1 MGAISGIYMFGSD
14 TNAAPA
20 GSSIFGKLKAYS
32 FNRTGEW
39 VDQSV
44 HLGCGILY
52 NTPESKMEELPRC
65 NDNGALVITADAII
79 DNRAELLEQFNLQ
92 PGDPAVVTDSEL
104 IIRAYETWGHACP
117 GHLIGDYAFA
127 IWDIGKQELFIARDA
142 MGSRTLYYTCEDG
155 YFSFCTVEKPLL
167 GLFGKRAE
175 LDEKW
180 ITDFLSID
188 GIQHELECEGTV
200 YRGIS
205 QLPPAH
211 YGIVNAMGLVKKRYW
226 EPLRDIKPIVFGSDE
241 EYVEAFN
248 RCFSEAVSCR
258 LRSLGETGIFLSG
271 GMDSGSIASVA
282 APQLADKG
290 KKLYGFTS
298 VPVPGF
304 SEQPSGTAIYNES
317 REVELIAQA
326 YPNID
331 ITYGSFAEKNCLTD
345 ADELLRIFEQ
355 PYKIFQNMTW
365 YHSFLKMAAKRN
377 CTVMLNGQTGNSTIS
392 YGNFGVQ
399 LATLYRKGR
408 IAAAAR
414 EIYEFSKL
422 ANAPVRKVLKSA
434 IPVVMPYR
442 LKVWKNRRQLRE
454 FDRFENMVV
463 KRSLIQKWDVI
474 SGLDRIGANTPISR
488 FPDYEEDRKSRT
500 SPLPFAHI
508 GAVETKLSLANG
520 ITIRDPSRDKR
531 VFEFCMAIPSEQ
543 FVRNG
548 QDRYLLRRAMK
559 GILPDPIRLNIRTKG
574 LQSADWI
581 YRLAPQWPEVLD
593 EAERVLEQ
601 GDLEPYVDKDKLREK
616 LAKASRDINKNEEN
630 LIRSIVITVI
640 FSRFI
645 AAFNP
650 TPEVVK

>member
-1 MGAISGIYMFGSD
+1 MGAISGFYRFGMD
-14 TNAAPA
+14 TDAAPDGA
-20 GSSIFGKLKAYS
+20 SIFGKLKVFAFDRS
-32 FNRTGEW
+32 AEW
-39 VDQSV
+39 ADSSV
-44 HLGCGILY
+44 HLGCGIQY
-52 NTPESKMEELPRC
+52 NTPESAREELPRL
-65 NDNGALVITADAII
+65 NSGGTLAITADAII
-79 DNRAELLEQFNLQ
+79 DNRAELLEQFNLKD
-92 PGDPAVVTDSEL
+92 GSSDVITDSEL

-117 GHLIGDYAFA
+117 LHLVGDYAFA
-127 IWDIGKQELFIARDA
+127 IWDIGKEELFVARDA
-142 MGSRTLYYTCEDG
+142 MGSRTLYYTCENG
-155 YFSFCTVEKPLL
+155 YFAFCTVETPLL
-167 GLFGKRAE
+167 SLSGEPGE
-175 LDEKW
+175 LNEKW
-180 ITDFLSID
+180 ITDFLAID

-200 YRGIS
+200 YRGIY

-211 YGIVNAMGLVKKRYW
+211 YGIVNMKGLVTKRYW
-226 EPLRDIKPIVFGSDE
+226 EPLKDIKPIVYGSDE

-248 RCFSEAVSCR
+248 RCFSEAVACR
-258 LRSLGETGIFLSG
+258 LRSAGETGIFLSG

-282 APQLADKG
+282 APLLADQG

-298 VPVPGF
+298 VPVSGF
-304 SEQPSGTAIYNES
+304 SGRPSGTAIYNES
-317 REVELIAQA
+317 REVELIGQA

-331 ITYGSFAEKNCLTD
+331 ITYGSFPGKDCLTD

-365 YHSFLKMAAKRN
+365 YHSFLKMAAGQK

-399 LATLYRKGR
+399 LATLYRQGR

-414 EIYEFSKL
+414 EIYQFSKL
-422 ANAPVRKVLKSA
+422 VKAPVRKVLKSA

-442 LKVWKNRRQLRE
+442 LSVWKHRRELRT

-463 KRSLIQKWDVI
+463 KRSLIQKWDVV
-474 SGLDRIGANTPISR
+474 SGLDRIGANTLISR
-488 FPDYEEDRKSRT
+488 FPDYGEDRKART

-508 GAVETKLSLANG
+508 GAVETKLSLAHG

-531 VFEFCMAIPSEQ
+531 VFEFCMAIPPEQ

-574 LQSADWI
+574 QQSADWI
-581 YRLAPQWPEVLD
+581 YRLAPQWPGVLA
-593 EAERVLEQ
+593 EAERALAHGGLDQ
-601 GDLEPYVDKDKLREK
+601 YVDKDKLKEK
-616 LAKASRDINKNEEN
+616 LARASRDASENDEN

-640 FSRFI
+640 FARFI
-645 AAFNP
+645 RAFNP
-650 TPEVVK
+650 TPEVVQ